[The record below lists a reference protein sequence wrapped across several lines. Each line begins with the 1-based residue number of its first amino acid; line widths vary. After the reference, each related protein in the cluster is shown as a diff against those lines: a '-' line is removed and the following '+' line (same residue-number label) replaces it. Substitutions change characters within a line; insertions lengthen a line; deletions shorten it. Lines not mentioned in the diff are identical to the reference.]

1 MVIVSCPHCFKATY
15 VVLNGVKTRGKQIV
29 TCTNC
34 KGEMVIE
41 VIPRRGKRVDVVCS
55 KPEQSDGDDVS

>member
-15 VVLNGVKTRGKQIV
+15 IVLNGVGKRGRQMV
-29 TCTNC
+29 TCSNC

-41 VIPRRGKRVDVVCS
+41 VIPGRGKRVDVVCS
-55 KPEQSDGDDVS
+55 KPEPPKIDRGS